1 MVPSINPPTDNLY
14 KFISLF
20 GLTILL
26 FSAYNF
32 GITFD
37 ASAKAKMSIEDV
49 KVGIQR
55 AVYERS
61 REIDTS
67 LRADKVSHFRPG
79 KLRLMEQDLLQIERF
94 LETYNLDP
102 GQKIKL
108 SGDISKISVALDNL
122 YLKQSGYIVF
132 ACIGC
137 LLMAF
142 GFFKWHH
149 KDQKLR
155 DKMLAIEH
163 ALKELD
169 KMYYRKGSTEQ
180 HATPPS
186 EIVKSII
193 RKGASK
199 KNRTVPLE

>member
-1 MVPSINPPTDNLY
+1 MIPSITPPTDNLY

-55 AVYERS
+55 ALYERS
-61 REIDTS
+61 NQLNEK
-67 LRADKVSHFRPG
+67 LKADKVSRFRPG
-79 KLRLMEQDLLQIERF
+79 KIQLMEQDLLQIERF
-94 LETYNLDP
+94 IESYNLDP
-102 GQKIKL
+102 RQEIKL
-108 SGDISKISVALDNL
+108 LGDISKISVALDNL

-137 LLMAF
+137 ILMVF

-180 HATPPS
+180 PTTPPS
-186 EIVKSII
+186 AIVESII
-193 RKGASK
+193 RKGRSEK
-199 KNRTVPLE
+199 KLS